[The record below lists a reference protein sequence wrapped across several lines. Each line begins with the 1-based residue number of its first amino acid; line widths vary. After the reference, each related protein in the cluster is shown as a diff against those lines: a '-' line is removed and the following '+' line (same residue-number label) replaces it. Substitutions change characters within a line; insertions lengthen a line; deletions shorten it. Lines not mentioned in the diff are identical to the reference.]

1 MGLTLSSYKGKDL
14 CAAPLRT
21 DLSLLLHLLWAEGWK
36 PLHLIFSAFNILF
49 LCHADRAREVCEW
62 TVIKCHF
69 ASTKWPL
76 STLSARER
84 RRRALQALSLS
95 VSSFP
100 ILLSAPRLS
109 RERETVGR
117 HGYTRHARHPP
128 GSSLHYQAL
137 WRPRKADGRLVAPSP
152 SSTMSLPQRLDRSGL
167 MKACRG
173 KRPVNRR
180 GERGKRERE
189 IISC

>member
-1 MGLTLSSYKGKDL
+1 MLTERGRSVNEQLL
-14 CAAPLRT
+14 NAI
-21 DLSLLLHLLWAEGWK
+21 SLLPNDPFQLCQLERGEGE
-36 PLHLIFSAFNILF
+36 LF
-49 LCHADRAREVCEW
+49 
-62 TVIKCHF
+62 K
-69 ASTKWPL
+69 
-76 STLSARER
+76 
-84 RRRALQALSLS
+84 LSLS

-152 SSTMSLPQRLDRSGL
+152 SSTLSFPQRLNRSGL

-189 IISC
+189 SIFRRDRKKVEFRGKDGCIATGGGMR

>member
-1 MGLTLSSYKGKDL
+1 MLTERGRSVNEQLL
-14 CAAPLRT
+14 NAV
-21 DLSLLLHLLWAEGWK
+21 SLLPSDPFKLCQLERGEGE
-36 PLHLIFSAFNILF
+36 LF
-49 LCHADRAREVCEW
+49 
-62 TVIKCHF
+62 K
-69 ASTKWPL
+69 
-76 STLSARER
+76 
-84 RRRALQALSLS
+84 LSLS
-95 VSSFP
+95 
-100 ILLSAPRLS
+100 LSHPSPFCSPLPDS
-109 RERETVGR
+109 VERGR
-117 HGYTRHARHPP
+117 RAGSHGYTRHAKHPP